1 MKLVKRT
8 DPRMLNPE
16 NCCFIFPM
24 LGRPFFRVYHRDGK
38 KSFTDYDVAAE
49 VTPFVKLIS
58 DDVELKEYL
67 QDDGEIMYLMD
78 FPEPVLRSGP
88 TYLGPGEV
96 WEPDASSMGRKEDE

>member
-1 MKLVKRT
+1 MIVKRT

-16 NCCFIFPM
+16 NCCFIFPCR
-24 LGRPFFRVYHRDGK
+24 GRPFFRVYHRDIPHESGK
-38 KSFTDYDVAAE
+38 KSFTDYDVASE

-67 QDDGEIMYLMD
+67 QDDGEIKYLMD

-96 WEPDASSMGRKEDE
+96 WETDASP